1 MISISQLI
9 IDFTVIDLFYV
20 EFKICQFSKAWF
32 LEQATL
38 QILFGFL
45 MYSLA
50 GSFLLRQ
57 RQ

>member
-20 EFKICQFSKAWF
+20 EFKICQFLKAWF